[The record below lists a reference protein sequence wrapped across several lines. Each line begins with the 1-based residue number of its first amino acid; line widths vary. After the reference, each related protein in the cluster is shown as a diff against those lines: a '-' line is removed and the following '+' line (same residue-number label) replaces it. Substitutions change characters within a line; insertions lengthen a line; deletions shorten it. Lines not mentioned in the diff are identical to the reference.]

1 MYRNIIWP
9 QVFCVLGCDNLIK
22 YNFFMNVPAV
32 SRIWIK
38 NKKNIKV
45 LKLDFETG
53 QATRQ
58 SHIINATEVCN
69 YMNKKTRRSCWQLYE
84 TVLWHNDA
92 KILTMTC

>member
-22 YNFFMNVPAV
+22 YNFFVPTV
-32 SRIWIK
+32 STIWI
-38 NKKNIKV
+38 KNIKV

-69 YMNKKTRRSCWQLYE
+69 YMIKEQDEAPSSSMKLY
-84 TVLWHNDA
+84 LG
-92 KILTMTC
+92 TMMLKFSQWLASKRMF